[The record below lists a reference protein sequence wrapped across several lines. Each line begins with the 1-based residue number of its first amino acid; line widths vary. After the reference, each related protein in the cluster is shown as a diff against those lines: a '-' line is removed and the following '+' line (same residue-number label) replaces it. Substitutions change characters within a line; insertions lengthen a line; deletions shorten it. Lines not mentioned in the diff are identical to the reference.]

1 MKISELI
8 KRLQDIQRNHGD
20 CECGCLCETDD
31 IFDDDIE
38 YFFKTIENAR
48 FHKGFKISSGGK
60 EKEIDLVDFNFRVF

>member
-8 KRLQDIQRNHGD
+8 KRLQEIKKYHGD

-38 YFFKTIENAR
+38 YYLTSVEDVR
-48 FHKGFKISSGGK
+48 FHKKFKISSGGK
-60 EKEIDLVDFNFRVF
+60 EKEIDLVDFKLKGF

>member
-31 IFDDDIE
+31 IFDDVEFD
-38 YFFKTIENAR
+38 
-48 FHKGFKISSGGK
+48 
-60 EKEIDLVDFNFRVF
+60 DVDASTPTPP

>member
-38 YFFKTIENAR
+38 YFFKTVENAR
-48 FHKGFKISSGGK
+48 FHKGFKISSGDK